1 MHDAIEI
8 ALRVAAAI
16 EAVGGEYFIGGSLA
30 SSFQGEPRSTNDID
44 IVVSLAMSQLERFKL
59 ALGNDF
65 EADLE
70 SLRDAFLRKGC
81 ANIFFLPSV
90 MKIDIFAV
98 GSSEFDAEEFR
109 RRQSVRVRSSG
120 ETLFLKTAEDSILRK
135 LLWFREGGE
144 VSERQWRDVVALL
157 RINSRSLDFS
167 YIERWSRALRLDSLL
182 RRARE
187 ASS

>member
-1 MHDAIEI
+1 
-8 ALRVAAAI
+8 
-16 EAVGGEYFIGGSLA
+16 
-30 SSFQGEPRSTNDID
+30 
-44 IVVSLAMSQLERFKL
+44 
-59 ALGNDF
+59 
-65 EADLE
+65 
-70 SLRDAFLRKGC
+70 
-81 ANIFFLPSV
+81 

-167 YIERWSRALRLDSLL
+167 
-182 RRARE
+182 
-187 ASS
+187 